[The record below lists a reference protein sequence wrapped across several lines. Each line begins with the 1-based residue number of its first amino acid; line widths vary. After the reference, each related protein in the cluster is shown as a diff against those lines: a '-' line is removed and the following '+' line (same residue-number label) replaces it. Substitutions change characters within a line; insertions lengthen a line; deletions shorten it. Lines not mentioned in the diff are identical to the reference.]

1 MVDLGQKKVDSYP
14 PFFMTRNQ
22 IKKACPV
29 SRASFF
35 YADILILNCYSIALA
50 YLAATSFQSITLKN
64 ALI

>member
-1 MVDLGQKKVDSYP
+1 MVDLGQKKVDKNP
-14 PFFMTRNQ
+14 PFFMFNNE

-35 YADILILNCYSIALA
+35 YSDSLNYYSIALA

-64 ALI
+64 ALM

>member
-14 PFFMTRNQ
+14 PFFMTKNQ

-29 SRASFF
+29 SQASFF
-35 YADILILNCYSIALA
+35 YSDILNCYSISLA

>member
-14 PFFMTRNQ
+14 PFFMLKNEH
-22 IKKACPV
+22 KKSLPGLPGKLSYSKIV
-29 SRASFF
+29 
-35 YADILILNCYSIALA
+35 NCYSIAFK